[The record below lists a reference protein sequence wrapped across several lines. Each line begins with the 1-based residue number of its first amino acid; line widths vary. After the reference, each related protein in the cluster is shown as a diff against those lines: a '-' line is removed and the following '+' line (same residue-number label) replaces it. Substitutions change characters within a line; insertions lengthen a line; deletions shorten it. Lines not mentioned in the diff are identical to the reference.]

1 MTKPR
6 RVLIDFDGVMMQ
18 RGNGSIYAKGR
29 PIAGALQAIKGLKDL
44 GYEIK
49 IFTTRASSEGSGVE
63 MVESWLLDYGVKH
76 DGITGEKLDA
86 EYYIDDKAI
95 AFRGNWED
103 VLDEIR

>member
-1 MTKPR
+1 
-6 RVLIDFDGVMMQ
+6 MQ
-18 RGNGSIYAKGR
+18 RGNGSLKAKGK
-29 PIAGALQAIKGLKDL
+29 PIPGAMRAIRGLKDL

-63 MVESWLLDYGVKH
+63 MVESWLNEYGISH

-95 AFRGNWED
+95 EFRDNWPD
-103 VLDEIR
+103 IMKEIT